1 LGTIPLKKLF
11 SEIMLTLL
19 LVNILTL
26 AFSTRLAAVPD
37 IESKPDSSNSIV
49 LRFDFDAPSVA
60 VDSLGDSITMQTLP
74 QFGAPGEPVLPF
86 RLVKMLIPQ
95 GKEVKS
101 LDVTSGDRKA
111 LEGSYNLRCGKTPIP
126 ISSNLTV
133 DDKPKESVYSST
145 VPFPN
150 SLYSDLS
157 EQYMRA
163 YKILLF
169 KVHPVQYIP
178 KTGELYY
185 FETMTVTATL
195 QETGDFSPFFRNLLQ
210 DATLISQSVDNGETA
225 KTYAERLTPLRQAAL
240 IGGST
245 HYDYVLIT
253 NESLSSAFQP
263 LIDWKKLKG
272 LNATIVLVED
282 IMKNPDYN
290 SNGLFGDGQGSLR
303 FNDTQAH
310 IRNFIKDAYLN
321 WGTEYVL
328 LGGDDDI
335 IPARGVYDC
344 AADSIGD
351 FTDYN
356 IPCDLYY
363 GALDGSWD
371 KDNDTIFGEA
381 VYHWSGPENA
391 TTGEEADFFAE
402 VYIGRATVDTPQE
415 ATNFVNKTI
424 SYEQSSQQ
432 DYLKKMLAI
441 GTKLDDITE
450 GGNGEDAITDI
461 VPQYTT
467 TRLYARDGTF
477 SRIAVLNALN
487 NGTHIVSHDGHS
499 NFLSVMGLSISDVDS
514 LTNSQ
519 YFFAYSVGCYSA
531 AFDQA
536 TSGSTEAIAEHF
548 LFNPHGAFA
557 YIGNSRYG
565 WYCSDSVDG
574 PGERYARS
582 FFSQLNNDT
591 RNLGKALQIS
601 KQQEP
606 ILDRWTYFT
615 LNLLGDPETE
625 IVTAI
630 KAPTAHFET
639 RTDLLTPPRIYGDID
654 LCGTAKRGTASGST
668 FSNYTVDFGVGTA
681 PTSWTTTG
689 ISLLNNGA
697 NEIINGTL
705 ATWNSS
711 SVASNTYTLRLT
723 VSDGSGL
730 VGETRQVVVVS
741 INSLPV
747 YIRTDGSVDP
757 PSAPVTRSGDIYALN
772 GNIYS
777 DSEGIVVERN
787 NIILEGA
794 GYTIQGSGGGGAG
807 IYLFERSNVTIK
819 NLIVTAHLYG
829 VYLKRCSDNTILGS
843 IMTNNIHGILLSA
856 SSYNNISN
864 TNVTNNYD
872 GVSLLSFSKNNTITG
887 CRITGNN
894 GAIGNGIYFYLSSNN
909 LIYHNIFSGNTIHVY
924 DAAWDCADP
933 GLILPSINQWDIG
946 YPSGGNYWNN
956 YTGADLYKGLYQN
969 VTGSDGIGDT
979 PYTLDRNNRDRYPRI
994 NSYMPAHDLA
1004 STDIMPLKTVVG
1016 QGYNVN
1022 ISITVTNYGL
1032 FDENLN
1038 LSVSANSHFIA
1049 RVTTMFKA
1057 GNAVTLNFVW
1067 NVSGLDYGN
1076 YTIEAAAEPVL
1087 GETNTANNNCTC
1099 DKPVH
1104 VGVPGDISGPT
1115 QGVYDGKC
1123 DMRDINYLIGKFNG
1137 KPGDPKWAPNADV
1150 NNDNVINMRDIQ
1162 IAILNFNKHE

>member
-1 LGTIPLKKLF
+1 
-11 SEIMLTLL
+11 
-19 LVNILTL
+19 
-26 AFSTRLAAVPD
+26 
-37 IESKPDSSNSIV
+37 
-49 LRFDFDAPSVA
+49 
-60 VDSLGDSITMQTLP
+60 MQALP

-95 GKEVKS
+95 GKEVRS
-101 LDVTSGDRKA
+101 LDVTSGGRKA
-111 LEGSYNLRCGKTPIP
+111 LEGSYNVRYGKTPTP

-133 DDKPKESVYSST
+133 DDKPKESVYGST

-150 SLYSDLS
+150 SLCSDLS

-163 YKILLF
+163 YKILFF

-195 QETGDFSPFFRNLLQ
+195 QETDDLSPFFRNLPQ
-210 DATLISQSVDNGETA
+210 DATLISQSVDNGEMA
-225 KTYAERLTPLRQAAL
+225 KTYTERLTPLRQVAPT
-240 IGGST
+240 GGST

-253 NESLSSAFQP
+253 SNSLSSAFQP
-263 LIDWKKLKG
+263 LIDWKKQKG
-272 LNATIVLVED
+272 LNATIASIED
-282 IMKNPDYN
+282 IMKNPDFN
-290 SNGLFGDGQGSLR
+290 SNGLFGDGQGSPR

-310 IRNFIKDAYLN
+310 IRNFIKDAFLN
-321 WGTEYVL
+321 WGIEYVL

-356 IPCDLYY
+356 IPCGLYY

-391 TTGEEADFFAE
+391 TAGEEADFFAE

-415 ATNFVNKTI
+415 ATNFVNRTI

-432 DYLKKMLAI
+432 DYLKKMLVI

-450 GGNGEDAITDI
+450 GGNGEDAITEI
-461 VPQYTT
+461 IPQYMT
-467 TRLYARDGTF
+467 TRLYTRDGTF
-477 SRIAVLNALN
+477 SNTAVRNELNS
-487 NGTHIVSHDGHS
+487 GPHIVNNDGHS
-499 NFLSVMGLSISDVDS
+499 NYRSVMGLSISDVDG
-514 LTNSQ
+514 LTNTE
-519 YFFAYSVGCYSA
+519 YFLAYSTGCYSA
-531 AFDQA
+531 AFDEA

-548 LFNPHGAFA
+548 LFGTHGAFA

-565 WYCSDSVDG
+565 WYCSNSLDG

-582 FFSQLNNDT
+582 FFSLLNNDT

-615 LNLLGDPETE
+615 LNLLGDPETQ
-625 IVTAI
+625 IVTSI
-630 KAPTAHFET
+630 KAPTAHFDT
-639 RTDLLTPPRIYGDID
+639 RTDLLTPPRIYGDIN
-654 LCGTAKRGTASGST
+654 LRGTARRGTASGAT
-668 FSNYTVDFGVGTA
+668 FSNYIIDFGVGIA
-681 PTSWTTTG
+681 PTSWMITG
-689 ISLLNNGA
+689 ISLLKNGA
-697 NEIINGTL
+697 SEVVKGIL

-711 SVASNTYTLRLT
+711 RVVPGIYTLRLT
-723 VSDGSGL
+723 VSDGNGL
-730 VGETRQVVVVS
+730 VGEDRQVVVVS

-747 YIRTDGSVDP
+747 YIRADGSVDP
-757 PSAPVTRSGDIYALN
+757 PSAPVTRSGDIYTLD

-807 IYLFERSNVTIK
+807 IYLVGRTNITIK
-819 NLIVTAHLYG
+819 NMIIKAHLFG
-829 VYLKRCSDNTILGS
+829 VYLKQCLNNTILTSVVANNTHGIFLLS
-843 IMTNNIHGILLSA
+843 SSNNI
-856 SSYNNISN
+856 ISN
-864 TNVTNNYD
+864 TNITDNYD
-872 GVSLLSFSKNNTITG
+872 GISLLSFSNNNTLTG

-894 GAIGNGIYFYLSSNN
+894 GDIGNGIYFYLSSNN
-909 LIYHNIFSGNTIHVY
+909 LIYHNIFYGNTIHVY

-933 GLILPSINQWDIG
+933 GLILPSINQWDIS

-969 VTGSDGIGDT
+969 VSGSDGIGDM
-979 PYTLDRNNRDRYPRI
+979 PYTIDRNNRDRYPRI
-994 NSYMPAHDLA
+994 NSYMSAHDLA
-1004 STDIMPLKTVVG
+1004 VTDIMPLKTVVG
-1016 QGYNVN
+1016 QGYNMN
-1022 ISITVTNYGL
+1022 ISVTIVNYGL

-1038 LSVSANSHFIA
+1038 LSVSANSHSIA
-1049 RVTTMFKA
+1049 RITIMLRA
-1057 GNAVTLNFVW
+1057 GNAVALNFIW
-1067 NVSGLDYGN
+1067 NVSGLVYGN

-1087 GETNTANNNCTC
+1087 DETNVANNNCTC
-1099 DKPVH
+1099 AIPVH
-1104 VGVPGDISGPT
+1104 VGIAGDVSGQI
-1115 QGVYDGKC
+1115 QGVYDGT
-1123 DMRDINYLIGKFNG
+1123 
-1137 KPGDPKWAPNADV
+1137 A
-1150 NNDNVINMRDIQ
+1150 NMRDIQ
-1162 IAILNFNKHE
+1162 YLILYFNTNPSSPNLRPNADINNDGTVNMRDIAIAILNFNKHE